1 MGNCPA
7 GLVAYCN
14 PQQWIKVKFGL
25 RMVLQYTKMSPSSA
39 TIEVRTLLLMLI
51 VVFAINTPLGI
62 IKREKIEAYEQ
73 QLKVASETFQLR
85 KDMVESYLSLANS
98 TIAKHYFSDP
108 EPFNDLIY
116 HLLNEQSLISSIS
129 IIPRYANANKYG
141 LLLSSYLQL
150 EPNENQL
157 SNQTF
162 FWPDEA
168 IFTEVTPIYDDNVHL
183 GYLIIEGHA
192 SEFANSFR
200 QDTLMLDLAGFVYSS
215 SYDGISQLASLPEQY
230 TIITEQLSRS
240 QRTAGVLDIGDH
252 TVVYRHSVTMNGQQ
266 SYLIK
271 LVRNDQLIPTYV
283 YLLMVLTVAT
293 IGISYFLYRTRKD
306 KQELTKMTYTD
317 ELSGL
322 HNRHYLNKVNK
333 QSLKPN
339 KYYLAVFDI
348 DHFKRVNDKYGHDI
362 GDQVIRRVA
371 QAIKRRI
378 RISDFA
384 FRMGGEEF
392 LVVVKTDCV
401 EVASQI
407 FERIRLDVAEMES
420 APKVT
425 ISGGAS
431 RLVSGLGQSIKQADS
446 MLYQAKDQGR
456 NQICLEGLEV

>member
-1 MGNCPA
+1 
-7 GLVAYCN
+7 
-14 PQQWIKVKFGL
+14 
-25 RMVLQYTKMSPSSA
+25 MSPSSA

-62 IKREKIEAYEQ
+62 IKREKIDAFEQ
-73 QLKVASETFQLR
+73 QVKVASETFQLR
-85 KDMVESYLSLANS
+85 KDMVGSYLSLADS
-98 TIAKHYFSDP
+98 TVAQYYFSDP
-108 EPFNDLIY
+108 DPFNDLA
-116 HLLNEQSLISSIS
+116 HQLLKNQSLISSIS
-129 IIPRYANANKYG
+129 IVPRYASANKYG

-150 EPNENQL
+150 E
-157 SNQTF
+157 SNKTNTTNKTF
-162 FWPDEA
+162 FWPDEG
-168 IFTEVTPIYDDNVHL
+168 IFTEVAPIYLDDAHV
-183 GYLIIEGHA
+183 GYLIVEGYV

-215 SYDGISQLASLPEQY
+215 NYDGISQLALLPEQY
-230 TIITEQLSRS
+230 SAIVEQLSRT
-240 QRTAGVLDIGDH
+240 QREAGVLDIGDH
-252 TVVYRHSVTMNGQQ
+252 TVIYRHSVTMNGQP

-271 LVRNDQLIPTYV
+271 LVRNDTLIPTYV

-322 HNRHYLNKVNK
+322 HNRHYLNKVTR

-348 DHFKRVNDKYGHDI
+348 DHFKLVNDKYGHDI

-371 QAIKRRI
+371 QVIKRRI

-384 FRMGGEEF
+384 FRIGGEEF
-392 LVVVKTDCV
+392 LVLVKTDCA

-420 APKVT
+420 APQVT

-431 RLVSGLGQSIKQADS
+431 RLASGLGESIKRADNL
-446 MLYQAKDQGR
+446 LYQAKNLGR
-456 NQICLEGLEV
+456 NCVCFESVDVS